1 MSNSYWQDR
10 QDQLYQLSVDEIETI
25 LRREYQKVLKR
36 ITSKFKELID
46 EAKAEGYS
54 VSDLYK
60 MNAYYKLQNDLQN
73 ELQNLGIFENDI
85 CTKAFS
91 KIYEDNYN
99 MVQDQLGLQGQINP
113 TLVKQAVNATWC
125 PDGKNWSSRVWV
137 NKAALAEKLQSELI
151 DAVTTG
157 RSSKEV
163 AETLVNDF
171 SVGYNEASRLC
182 RTEMNFIQNQSTYDK
197 YREAGI
203 KKYRILSEH
212 SNRTCDICAK
222 ADKVYLIS
230 QASVG
235 TTWPPLHPNCR
246 CTVVAVL
253 D

>member
-10 QDQLYQLSVDEIETI
+10 QDQLYWLSVDETEAI
-25 LRREYQKVLKR
+25 LGRQYQKILKR
-36 ITSKFKELID
+36 VAARFKALLD
-46 EAKAEGYS
+46 EAKAEGYT

-60 MNAYYKLQNDLQN
+60 LNTYYKLQNDLQT
-73 ELQNLGIFENDI
+73 ELQNLGIFENNL
-85 CTKAFS
+85 CTEAFS

-99 MVQDQLGLQGQINP
+99 IVQDQLGLQGKINP

-125 PDGKNWSSRVWV
+125 PDGKNWSSRVWS
-137 NKAALAEKLQSELI
+137 NKAALAEKLQSEFI
-151 DAVTTG
+151 DAVATG
-157 RSSKEV
+157 RSSREV
-163 AETLVNDF
+163 AETLAKDF
-171 SVGYNEASRLC
+171 SVGYSEASRLC

-203 KKYRILSEH
+203 RKYKILSEH
-212 SNRTCDICAK
+212 NHRTCDICAK
-222 ADKVYLIS
+222 ADKTYLIS

-235 TTWPPLHPNCR
+235 STWPPLHPNCR